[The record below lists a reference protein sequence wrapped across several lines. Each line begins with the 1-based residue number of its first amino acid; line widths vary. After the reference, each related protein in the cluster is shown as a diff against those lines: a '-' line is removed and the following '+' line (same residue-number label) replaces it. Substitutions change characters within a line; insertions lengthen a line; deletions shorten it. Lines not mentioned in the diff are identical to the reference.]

1 MESSVRKSVILSI
14 IGAIIIM
21 LIVVGVSYAFF
32 SYSRTGETNNE
43 INTGALSF
51 KFING
56 SDILLTNAFPI
67 STAEGIAL
75 TGNNNICTF
84 TIKGNVASGDID
96 YKISAIEGDASTDA
110 TKTRRFNDG
119 DIFAYVASQDVEGV
133 TFKPTEGYE
142 SGKALGSLP
151 VVLGTGTV
159 TARTE
164 TTRTFTVKMWIDDSV
179 VHIRD
184 AADNTD
190 TNDSIYTSD
199 EYMSLYYSV
208 KIKVEATA

>member
-1 MESSVRKSVILSI
+1 MESSVKKSVILSI

-32 SYSRTGETNNE
+32 NYSRTGETNNE
-43 INTGALSF
+43 ISTGALSF
-51 KFING
+51 KFENG

-75 TGNNNICTF
+75 TGENNVCTF
-84 TIKGNVASGDID
+84 TIKGSVATGDID
-96 YKISAIEGDASTDA
+96 YTISAVEGDASSDA
-110 TKTRRFNDG
+110 TKTRRFNDT
-119 DIFAYVASQDVEGV
+119 DIFAYITSEDVDGISF
-133 TFKPTEGYE
+133 TPTEGYE

-151 VVLGTGTV
+151 SVLGTGTV
-159 TARTE
+159 STSTE
-164 TTRTFTVKMWIDDSV
+164 KSRTFTVKMWIDDSV
-179 VHIRD
+179 VRIRD

-190 TNDSIYTSD
+190 TTDSVYTSD

>member
-1 MESSVRKSVILSI
+1 MESSLKKSVILSI

-43 INTGALSF
+43 IGTGALSF
-51 KFING
+51 KFENG

-67 STAEGIAL
+67 STAEGLAL
-75 TGNNNICTF
+75 TGENNVCTF
-84 TIKGNVASGDID
+84 TIKGSIATGALN
-96 YKISAIEGDASTDA
+96 YTISAVEGDASSDA
-110 TKTRRFNDG
+110 TKTRRFNDT
-119 DIFAYVASQDVEGV
+119 DIFAYITSEDVEGV
-133 TFKPTEGYE
+133 SFTPNEGYE

-151 VVLGTGTV
+151 AVLGTGTV

-164 TTRTFTVKMWIDDSV
+164 TSRTFTVKMWIDDSV
-179 VHIRD
+179 VRIRD

-190 TNDSIYTSD
+190 TTDSIYTSD

>member
-1 MESSVRKSVILSI
+1 MESSLKKSVILSI

-43 INTGALSF
+43 IGTGALSF
-51 KFING
+51 KFENG

-75 TGNNNICTF
+75 TGDKNVCTF
-84 TIKGNVASGDID
+84 TIKGNIATGGIN
-96 YKISAIEGDASTDA
+96 YKISAIEGDISSDA
-110 TKTRRFNDG
+110 TKTRRFNDT
-119 DIFAYVASQDVEGV
+119 DIFAYITSEDVEGV
-133 TFKPTEGYE
+133 SFTPAEGYE

-151 VVLGTGTV
+151 AVLATGTV

-164 TTRTFTVKMWIDDSV
+164 TSRTFTVKMWIDDSV
-179 VHIRD
+179 VRIRD

-190 TNDSIYTSD
+190 TTDSIYTSD
-199 EYMSLYYSV
+199 EYVSLYYSV